1 MSEEQRSMFWQ
12 TIGSCACAATNNLHN
27 GKCAICDG
35 DRRLRQEPD
44 KNTWEE
50 NNRADDWNEMFL
62 MLTELFESQD
72 LQLSDRNRVLAV
84 LAIRSIVMHNRN
96 PNELE
101 LGKSFLAECCLK
113 YLHSSS
119 RELRVAAG

>member
-1 MSEEQRSMFWQ
+1 
-12 TIGSCACAATNNLHN
+12 
-27 GKCAICDG
+27 
-35 DRRLRQEPD
+35 
-44 KNTWEE
+44 
-50 NNRADDWNEMFL
+50 MFL
-62 MLTELFESQD
+62 MMTELFESQD
-72 LQLSDRNRVLAV
+72 FQLSDRNRVLAV

>member
-12 TIGSCACAATNNLHN
+12 TIGSCACAATNNFCN
-27 GKCAICDG
+27 GKCSVCNG

-50 NNRADDWNEMFL
+50 NNRADDWTEMFL

-84 LAIRSIVMHNRN
+84 LAIRSIVLHNRN

-101 LGKSFLAECCLK
+101 LGKSFLAESCLK

-119 RELRVAAG
+119 RELRIAAG